1 MAFVTLNGVSLAFGD
16 RDILQDVNLNISHE
30 TRAAIAGANGSG
42 KTTFMRIMAG
52 LIQPDKGTMTMQR
65 GTRISYLP
73 QSGLTHSGLTLME
86 EAEKAYDYY
95 QTLLD
100 RKEQIGHLLEQC
112 QESSKEAEKLIEEDH
127 DIQEHLLNSGY
138 YDRKVVKEKVLLGLG
153 FTKADFDKATEA
165 FSGGWQM
172 RIALAK
178 ILLENPDIMLLDEPT
193 NYLDLEA
200 RVWLEDFINS
210 YNGGVVV
217 VSHDRSFLDSTVN
230 EIYELFNGRMNR
242 YKGNYTEYEK
252 RRSKELESLIDR
264 YKQQQEEIARIE
276 FFIRRFRYQAT
287 KAKQVQSRIKYLESL
302 PRIEIPESLKKMH
315 FSFPAPPHSG
325 NDVLILSDVSK
336 AYGDNHVINHLDFF
350 ANRGEKIVFV
360 GKNGAG
366 KSTLMRIIAGVD
378 KDFTGSVRYGTDV
391 KIEYFSQDFET
402 TLNDNK
408 TVLEEVEDAAPTDLI
423 PQVRN
428 LLGAFLFR
436 GDDIYKSV
444 SVLSG
449 GEKNRIALLK
459 MLLHPANLLVLDEPT
474 NHLDINSKDILLEAL
489 KKYDGTVLFVSHDK
503 YFIENLAD
511 RVLELGDGKATS
523 YVGDYAYY
531 LEKKAQQES
540 AALEGAATAAA
551 TQEKASA
558 GTAVAAAQ
566 TKPVQLS
573 REESKQRKRDLKKL
587 ERELEQVMADLDALE
602 KEISRLNEDMAK
614 PENYSDGAKIKELK
628 AQLDAAEAQQ
638 ETKTARWEELETA
651 ISELQEN

>member
-1 MAFVTLNGVSLAFGD
+1 MAFVALSGVSLAFGD
-16 RDILQDVNLNISHE
+16 RDILQDVNLNIGPE

-86 EAEKAYDYY
+86 EVEKAYDYY
-95 QTLLD
+95 QALLD
-100 RKEQIGHLLEQC
+100 RKEQIGHLLEQF
-112 QESSKEAEKLIEEDH
+112 QSSSKETERLIEEDH

-153 FTKADFDKATEA
+153 FTRADFDKHTEV

-178 ILLENPDIMLLDEPT
+178 VLLESPDIMLLDEPT

-210 YNGGVVV
+210 YKGGVVV

-242 YKGNYTEYEK
+242 YKGNYSEYEK
-252 RRSKELESLIDR
+252 RRSKELESLIER
-264 YKQQQEEIARIE
+264 YKQQQEEIARVE

-350 ANRGEKIVFV
+350 ANRGEKIVFA

-378 KDFTGSVRYGTDV
+378 KDYTGSVRYGTDV
-391 KIEYFSQDFET
+391 KIEYFSQDFEA
-402 TLNDNK
+402 TLNNQK
-408 TVLEEVEDAAPTDLI
+408 TVLEEVEDAAPTELI

-459 MLLHPANLLVLDEPT
+459 MLLHPANLLILDEPT

-523 YVGDYAYY
+523 YVGDYTYY
-531 LEKKAQQES
+531 LEKKAQQ
-540 AALEGAATAAA
+540 AAAAEGAL
-551 TQEKASA
+551 
-558 GTAVAAAQ
+558 AAQ
-566 TKPVQLS
+566 AAPVSQPKQAQLS
-573 REESKQRKRDLKKL
+573 REESKQHKRDLKKL

-602 KEISRLNEDMAK
+602 QEVSCLNDDMAK
-614 PENYSDGAKIKELK
+614 PENYSDGAKIKGLK
-628 AQLDAAEAQQ
+628 AQLDAAESAL
-638 ETKTARWEELETA
+638 ETKTARWEELEAA
-651 ISELQEN
+651 IAELQEN

>member
-95 QTLLD
+95 QALLD

-264 YKQQQEEIARIE
+264 YKQQQEEIARVE

-558 GTAVAAAQ
+558 GTAQA
-566 TKPVQLS
+566 KPVQLS

-602 KEISRLNEDMAK
+602 DEISRLNEDMAK

>member
-16 RDILQDVNLNISHE
+16 RDILNDVNLNISSD

-42 KTTFMRIMAG
+42 KTTFMRIIAG
-52 LIQPDKGTMTMQR
+52 LMQPDKGTMTMQR

-73 QSGLTHSGLTLME
+73 QSGLVHSGLTLMD

-95 QTLLD
+95 QTLLE
-100 RKEQIGHLLEQC
+100 RKDKIGHLLEQC

-153 FTKADFDKATEA
+153 FVRADFDKRTES

-210 YNGGVVV
+210 YKGGVVV

-230 EIYELFNGRMNR
+230 EIYELFGGRMNR
-242 YKGNYTEYEK
+242 YKGNYTEYET
-252 RRSKELESLIDR
+252 RRSKELESLIER
-264 YKQQQEEIARIE
+264 YKQQQEEIARVE

-287 KAKQVQSRIKYLESL
+287 KAKQVQSRVKYLESL

-315 FSFPAPPHSG
+315 FTFPKPPHSG

-378 KDFTGSVRYGTDV
+378 KDFSGSVRYGTDV

-402 TLNDNK
+402 TLNNQN
-408 TVLEEVEDAAPTDLI
+408 TVLEEIEGDAPTDLI

-436 GDDIYKSV
+436 GDDIYKPV

-459 MLLHPANLLVLDEPT
+459 MLLHPANLLILDEPT

-523 YVGDYAYY
+523 YVGGYTYY
-531 LEKKAQQES
+531 LEKKAQQEEAASGLSS
-540 AALEGAATAAA
+540 ASQAAP
-551 TQEKASA
+551 ASQPGLA
-558 GTAVAAAQ
+558 
-566 TKPVQLS
+566 QLS
-573 REESKQRKRDLKKL
+573 REEAKQRKRDLKKL
-587 ERELEQVMADLDALE
+587 ERELEQVMADLDSLE
-602 KEISRLNEDMAK
+602 QEVARLNDEMAK

-628 AQLDAAEAQQ
+628 AQLDADESALAE
-638 ETKTARWEELETA
+638 KTARWEELESA
-651 ISELQEN
+651 IAGLQEN

>member
-16 RDILQDVNLNISHE
+16 RDILNDVNLNISSD

-42 KTTFMRIMAG
+42 KTTFMRIIAG
-52 LIQPDKGTMTMQR
+52 LMQPDKGTMTMQR

-73 QSGLTHSGLTLME
+73 QSGLVHSGLTLMD

-95 QTLLD
+95 QTLLE
-100 RKEQIGHLLEQC
+100 RKDKIGHLLEQC

-153 FTKADFDKATEA
+153 FVRADFDKRTES

-210 YNGGVVV
+210 YKGGVVV

-230 EIYELFNGRMNR
+230 EIYELFGGRMNR
-242 YKGNYTEYEK
+242 YKGNYTEYES
-252 RRSKELESLIDR
+252 RRSKELESLIER
-264 YKQQQEEIARIE
+264 YKQQQEEIVRVE

-287 KAKQVQSRIKYLESL
+287 KAKQVQSRVKYLESL

-315 FSFPAPPHSG
+315 FTFPKPPHSG

-378 KDFTGSVRYGTDV
+378 KDFAGSVRYGTDV

-402 TLNDNK
+402 TLNNQN
-408 TVLEEVEDAAPTDLI
+408 TVLEEIEGDAPTDLI

-436 GDDIYKSV
+436 GDDIYKPV

-459 MLLHPANLLVLDEPT
+459 MLLHPANLLILDEPT

-523 YVGDYAYY
+523 YVGGYTYY
-531 LEKKAQQES
+531 LEKKAQQEEAASGLSS
-540 AALEGAATAAA
+540 ASQAAP
-551 TQEKASA
+551 ASQPGLA
-558 GTAVAAAQ
+558 R
-566 TKPVQLS
+566 LS
-573 REESKQRKRDLKKL
+573 REEAKQRKRDLKKL
-587 ERELEQVMADLDALE
+587 ERELELVMADLDSLE
-602 KEISRLNEDMAK
+602 QEVARLNDEMAK

-628 AQLDAAEAQQ
+628 AQLDADESALAE
-638 ETKTARWEELETA
+638 KTARWEELESA
-651 ISELQEN
+651 IAGLQEN

>member
-16 RDILQDVNLNISHE
+16 RDILKDVNLNIGPD

-52 LIQPDKGTMTMQR
+52 LISPDKGTMTMQR

-86 EAEKAYDYY
+86 EAEKAFDYY

-100 RKEQIGHLLEQC
+100 RKEQIGHLLEKC
-112 QESSKEAEKLIEEDH
+112 QDTTKEAEKLIEEDH

-153 FTKADFDKATEA
+153 FTRDDFDKHTQE

-200 RVWLEDFINS
+200 RIWLEDFINS
-210 YNGGVVV
+210 YKGGVVL

-230 EIYELFNGRMNR
+230 EIYELFGGALNR

-264 YKQQQEEIARIE
+264 YKQQQEEIARVE

-315 FSFPAPPHSG
+315 FTFPSPPHSG

-391 KIEYFSQDFET
+391 KIEYFSQDFEA

-444 SVLSG
+444 YVLSG

-459 MLLHPANLLVLDEPT
+459 MLLHPANLLILDEPT

-489 KKYDGTVLFVSHDK
+489 KKYDGTVFFVSHDK

-523 YVGDYAYY
+523 YVGDYTYY

-540 AALEGAATAAA
+540 AMSGAAA
-551 TQEKASA
+551 TQEKAAS
-558 GTAVAAAQ
+558 Q
-566 TKPVQLS
+566 PKPAQLS
-573 REESKQRKRDLKKL
+573 REESKQKKRDLKKL

-602 KEISRLNEDMAK
+602 QEVGHLNEDMAK

-628 AQLDAAEAQQ
+628 AKLDAAEAQLDA
-638 ETKTARWEELETA
+638 KTARWEELEAA
-651 ISELQEN
+651 ISELREN

>member
-1 MAFVTLNGVSLAFGD
+1 MAFVNLSGVSLAFGD
-16 RDILQDVNLNISHE
+16 RDILMDVNLNISQE

-52 LIQPDKGTMTMQR
+52 LSQPDKGTMTKQK

-73 QSGLTHSGLTLME
+73 QSGLSHSGLTLME
-86 EAEKAYDYY
+86 EVEKAFGFYHS
-95 QTLLD
+95 LVR
-100 RKEQIGHLLEQC
+100 RKDEIGHLLAAV
-112 QESSKEAEKLIEEDH
+112 QETSKDAERLLLEDH
-127 DIQEHLLNSGY
+127 EIQELLINSGF
-138 YDRKVVKEKVLLGLG
+138 YDRKVVKEKILLGLG
-153 FTKADFDKATEA
+153 FTRSDFDKHTQE

-200 RVWLEDFINS
+200 RIWLESFIGS
-210 YNGGVVV
+210 YKGGVVL

-230 EIYELFNGRMNR
+230 EIYELFNGKMNR
-242 YKGNYTEYEK
+242 YKGNYTEYET
-252 RRSKELESLIDR
+252 RRSKELESLVDR
-264 YKQQQEEIARIE
+264 YKQQQEEIEKVE

-315 FSFPAPPHSG
+315 FSFPSPPHSG
-325 NDVLILSDVSK
+325 NDVLILEDLSK

-350 ANRGEKIVFV
+350 ANRGEKIVFA

-378 KDFTGSVRYGTDV
+378 KDFTGKIRYGTDV
-391 KIEYFSQDFET
+391 KIEYFSQDFEA
-402 TLNDNK
+402 TLDDANS
-408 TVLEEVEDAAPTDLI
+408 VLEEIESAAPTELI
-423 PQVRN
+423 PSVRN

-436 GDDIYKSV
+436 GDDIYKKV

-459 MLLHPANLLVLDEPT
+459 MLLHPANLLILDEPT
-474 NHLDINSKDILLEAL
+474 NHLDLNSKDILLEAL
-489 KKYDGTVLFVSHDK
+489 KAYTGTVLFVSHDK

-511 RVLELGDGKATS
+511 RVLELNDGKATS

-531 LEKKAQQES
+531 LEKKAQVETGVDKPS
-540 AALEGAATAAA
+540 LEFA
-551 TQEKASA
+551 
-558 GTAVAAAQ
+558 
-566 TKPVQLS
+566 KPVEQPKVQLT

-587 ERELEQVMADLDALE
+587 ERELEQVMAELDAID
-602 KEISRLNEDMAK
+602 KKISELNSDMSK
-614 PENYSDGAKIKELK
+614 PENYSDGAKIRKLKDELDKNEALLNEKTEQWEKIEAALSELK
-628 AQLDAAEAQQ
+628 GD
-638 ETKTARWEELETA
+638 
-651 ISELQEN
+651 

>member
-16 RDILQDVNLNISHE
+16 RDILQDVNLNISQE

-52 LIQPDKGTMTMQR
+52 QLQPDKGTMTMQK

-86 EAEKAYDYY
+86 EAEKAFDYY
-95 QTLLD
+95 QALLE
-100 RKEQIGHLLEQC
+100 RKEQIGHLLEKC
-112 QESSKEAEKLIEEDH
+112 QESSKEAERLIEEDH

-153 FTKADFDKATEA
+153 FTRSDFEKHTEA

-210 YNGGVVV
+210 YKGGVVV

-230 EIYELFNGRMNR
+230 EIYELFGGRMNR
-242 YKGNYTEYEK
+242 YKGNYSEYEA
-252 RRSKELESLIDR
+252 RRSKELESLIER
-264 YKQQQEEIARIE
+264 YKQQQEEIARVE

-287 KAKQVQSRIKYLESL
+287 KAKQVQSRVKYLESL

-315 FSFPAPPHSG
+315 FTFPKPPHSG

-378 KDFTGSVRYGTDV
+378 KDFSGSVRYGTDV

-408 TVLEEVEDAAPTDLI
+408 TVLEEIEDDAPTDLI

-531 LEKKAQQES
+531 LEKKAQQEAAASENAS
-540 AALEGAATAAA
+540 AAQAPP
-551 TQEKASA
+551 ASQSKLA
-558 GTAVAAAQ
+558 
-566 TKPVQLS
+566 QLS
-573 REESKQRKRDLKKL
+573 REEAKQKKRDLKKL

-602 KEISRLNEDMAK
+602 QEVARLNDDMAK

-628 AQLDAAEAQQ
+628 AQLDAAESALDA
-638 ETKTARWEELETA
+638 KTARWEELEAA
-651 ISELQEN
+651 IAELQEN

>member
-1 MAFVTLNGVSLAFGD
+1 MAFVTLSGVSLAFGD
-16 RDILQDVNLNISHE
+16 RDILQDVNLNISQS

-42 KTTFMRIMAG
+42 KTTFMRIIAG
-52 LIQPDKGTMTMQR
+52 LMQPDKGSMTMQK

-86 EAEKAYDYY
+86 ETEKAYDYY
-95 QTLLD
+95 QALLE
-100 RKEQIGHLLEQC
+100 RQENIGHLLENI
-112 QESSKEAEKLIEEDH
+112 QETSKEAEHLIEEDH
-127 DIQEHLLNSGY
+127 DIQEHLLSSGY

-153 FTKADFDKATEA
+153 FSRSDFDKQTQE

-200 RVWLEDFINS
+200 RVWLEEFINS
-210 YNGGVVV
+210 YKGGVVV

-230 EIYELFNGRMNR
+230 EIYELFGGRMNR
-242 YKGNYTEYEK
+242 YKGNYTEYET

-264 YKQQQEEIARIE
+264 YKQQQEEIAKIE

-336 AYGDNHVINHLDFF
+336 AYGENHVINHLDFF

-378 KDFTGSVRYGTDV
+378 KDFSGSVRYGTDV

-402 TLNDNK
+402 TLDNQK
-408 TVLEEVEDAAPTDLI
+408 SVLEEVESAAPTDLI

-459 MLLHPANLLVLDEPT
+459 MLLHPANLLILDEPT

-523 YVGDYAYY
+523 YVGDYTYY
-531 LEKKAQQES
+531 LEKKAQQD
-540 AALEGAATAAA
+540 AALEGAVTNIKETAAP
-551 TQEKASA
+551 
-558 GTAVAAAQ
+558 
-566 TKPVQLS
+566 KPVQMS
-573 REESKQRKRDLKKL
+573 REESKQKKRDLKKL
-587 ERELEQVMADLDALE
+587 ERELEQVMSELDALE
-602 KEISRLNEDMAK
+602 QKIAHLNEEMAK
-614 PENYSDGAKIKELK
+614 PENYSDGARIKELK
-628 AQLDAAEAQQ
+628 AQLDADEAALD
-638 ETKTARWEELETA
+638 TKTARWEELESSIA
-651 ISELQEN
+651 ELREN

>member
-1 MAFVTLNGVSLAFGD
+1 MAFVTLNGVSLAFGN
-16 RDILQDVNLNISHE
+16 RDILNDVNLNISSD

-42 KTTFMRIMAG
+42 KTTFMRIIAG
-52 LIQPDKGTMTMQR
+52 LMQPDKGTMTMQR

-73 QSGLTHSGLTLME
+73 QSGLVHSGLTLMD

-95 QTLLD
+95 QTLLE
-100 RKEQIGHLLEQC
+100 RKDKIGHLLEQC

-153 FTKADFDKATEA
+153 FVRADFDKRTES

-210 YNGGVVV
+210 YKGGVVV

-230 EIYELFNGRMNR
+230 EIYELFGGRMNR
-242 YKGNYTEYEK
+242 YKGNYTEYES
-252 RRSKELESLIDR
+252 RRSKELESLIER
-264 YKQQQEEIARIE
+264 YKQQQEEIARVE

-287 KAKQVQSRIKYLESL
+287 KAKQVQSRVKYLESL

-315 FSFPAPPHSG
+315 FTFPKPPHSG

-378 KDFTGSVRYGTDV
+378 KDFSGSVRYGTDV

-402 TLNDNK
+402 TLNNQN
-408 TVLEEVEDAAPTDLI
+408 TVLEEIEGDAPTDLI

-436 GDDIYKSV
+436 GDDIYKPV

-459 MLLHPANLLVLDEPT
+459 MLLHPANLLILDEPT

-523 YVGDYAYY
+523 YVGGYTYY
-531 LEKKAQQES
+531 LEKKAQQEEAASGLSS
-540 AALEGAATAAA
+540 ASQAAP
-551 TQEKASA
+551 ASQPGLA
-558 GTAVAAAQ
+558 
-566 TKPVQLS
+566 QLS
-573 REESKQRKRDLKKL
+573 REEAKQRKRDLKKL
-587 ERELEQVMADLDALE
+587 ERELEQVMADLDSLE
-602 KEISRLNEDMAK
+602 QEVARLNDEMAK

-628 AQLDAAEAQQ
+628 AQLDADESALAE
-638 ETKTARWEELETA
+638 KTARWEELESA
-651 ISELQEN
+651 IAGLQEN

>member
-1 MAFVTLNGVSLAFGD
+1 
-16 RDILQDVNLNISHE
+16 
-30 TRAAIAGANGSG
+30 
-42 KTTFMRIMAG
+42 
-52 LIQPDKGTMTMQR
+52 
-65 GTRISYLP
+65 
-73 QSGLTHSGLTLME
+73 
-86 EAEKAYDYY
+86 
-95 QTLLD
+95 
-100 RKEQIGHLLEQC
+100 
-112 QESSKEAEKLIEEDH
+112 
-127 DIQEHLLNSGY
+127 
-138 YDRKVVKEKVLLGLG
+138 
-153 FTKADFDKATEA
+153 
-165 FSGGWQM
+165 
-172 RIALAK
+172 
-178 ILLENPDIMLLDEPT
+178 
-193 NYLDLEA
+193 
-200 RVWLEDFINS
+200 
-210 YNGGVVV
+210 
-217 VSHDRSFLDSTVN
+217 
-230 EIYELFNGRMNR
+230 
-242 YKGNYTEYEK
+242 
-252 RRSKELESLIDR
+252 
-264 YKQQQEEIARIE
+264 
-276 FFIRRFRYQAT
+276 
-287 KAKQVQSRIKYLESL
+287 SL

-315 FSFPAPPHSG
+315 FSFPKPPHSG

-336 AYGDNHVINHLDFF
+336 AYGDNHVINHLDFL
-350 ANRGEKIVFV
+350 ANRGEKIVFA

-402 TLNDNK
+402 TLNDQK

-489 KKYDGTVLFVSHDK
+489 KKYDGTVLFVSHDR

-540 AALEGAATAAA
+540 AQAGISA
-551 TQEKASA
+551 TQEKS
-558 GTAVAAAQ
+558 AAQ
-566 TKPVQLS
+566 PKQTQLS

-602 KEISRLNEDMAK
+602 QEVSRLNDDMAK
-614 PENYSDGAKIKELK
+614 PENYSDGTKIKELK
-628 AQLDAAEAQQ
+628 TQLDAAEAQL
-638 ETKTARWEELETA
+638 ETKTARWEELEA
-651 ISELQEN
+651 SIAELQEN

>member
-1 MAFVTLNGVSLAFGD
+1 MAFVALNAVSLAFGD
-16 RDILQDVNLNISHE
+16 RDILQDVNLNIGPD

-52 LIQPDKGTMTMQR
+52 LIHPDKGTMTMQR

-95 QTLLD
+95 QTLLE
-100 RKEQIGHLLEQC
+100 RKDQIGHLLEQC
-112 QESSKEAEKLIEEDH
+112 QETSKEAEKLIEEDH

-153 FTKADFDKATEA
+153 FTRADFDKHTEA

-200 RVWLEDFINS
+200 RLWLEDFINS
-210 YNGGVVV
+210 YKGGVVV

-252 RRSKELESLIDR
+252 RRSRELESLIDR
-264 YKQQQEEIARIE
+264 YKQQQEEIARVE

-302 PRIEIPESLKKMH
+302 PHIEIPESLKKMH

-378 KDFTGSVRYGTDV
+378 KDYTGSVRYGTDV

-402 TLNDNK
+402 TLNNQK

-511 RVLELGDGKATS
+511 RVLELGEGKATS

-531 LEKKAQQES
+531 LEKKAQQEE
-540 AALEGAATAAA
+540 AALGEASATQDKAAA
-551 TQEKASA
+551 AP
-558 GTAVAAAQ
+558 
-566 TKPVQLS
+566 KPAQLS

-602 KEISRLNEDMAK
+602 QEVSRLNEDMAK

-628 AQLDAAEAQQ
+628 AHLDAAESALDA
-638 ETKTARWEELETA
+638 KTARWEELEA
-651 ISELQEN
+651 SIAELQEN

>member
-1 MAFVTLNGVSLAFGD
+1 
-16 RDILQDVNLNISHE
+16 
-30 TRAAIAGANGSG
+30 
-42 KTTFMRIMAG
+42 
-52 LIQPDKGTMTMQR
+52 
-65 GTRISYLP
+65 
-73 QSGLTHSGLTLME
+73 
-86 EAEKAYDYY
+86 
-95 QTLLD
+95 
-100 RKEQIGHLLEQC
+100 
-112 QESSKEAEKLIEEDH
+112 
-127 DIQEHLLNSGY
+127 
-138 YDRKVVKEKVLLGLG
+138 
-153 FTKADFDKATEA
+153 
-165 FSGGWQM
+165 M

-200 RVWLEDFINS
+200 RLWLEDFINS
-210 YNGGVVV
+210 YKGGVVV

-230 EIYELFNGRMNR
+230 EIYELFGGRMNR

-264 YKQQQEEIARIE
+264 YKQQQEEIARVE

-378 KDFTGSVRYGTDV
+378 KDYTGSVRYGTDV

-402 TLNDNK
+402 TLNDQK

-511 RVLELGDGKATS
+511 RVLELGEGKATS

-531 LEKKAQQES
+531 LEKKAQQEE
-540 AALEGAATAAA
+540 AALGGASA
-551 TQEKASA
+551 TQEKAASA
-558 GTAVAAAQ
+558 P
-566 TKPVQLS
+566 KPVQLS

-602 KEISRLNEDMAK
+602 QEVSRLNEDMAK
-614 PENYSDGAKIKELK
+614 PENYSDGAKIKDLK
-628 AQLDAAEAQQ
+628 AQLDAAEAQL
-638 ETKTARWEELETA
+638 ETKTARWEELEAA

>member
-16 RDILQDVNLNISHE
+16 RDILNDVNLNISSD

-42 KTTFMRIMAG
+42 KTTFMRIIAG
-52 LIQPDKGTMTMQR
+52 LMQPDKGTMTMQR

-73 QSGLTHSGLTLME
+73 QSGLVHSGLTLMD

-95 QTLLD
+95 QTLLE
-100 RKEQIGHLLEQC
+100 RKDKIGHLLEQC

-153 FTKADFDKATEA
+153 FVRADFDKRTES

-210 YNGGVVV
+210 YKGGVVV

-230 EIYELFNGRMNR
+230 EIYELFGGRMNR
-242 YKGNYTEYEK
+242 YKGNYTEYES
-252 RRSKELESLIDR
+252 RRSKELESLIER
-264 YKQQQEEIARIE
+264 YKQQQEEIARVE

-287 KAKQVQSRIKYLESL
+287 KAKQVQSRVKYLESL

-315 FSFPAPPHSG
+315 FTFPKPPHSG

-378 KDFTGSVRYGTDV
+378 KDFAGSVRYGTDV

-402 TLNDNK
+402 TLNDQN
-408 TVLEEVEDAAPTDLI
+408 TVLEEIEGDAPTDLI

-436 GDDIYKSV
+436 GDDIYKPV

-459 MLLHPANLLVLDEPT
+459 MLLHPANLLILDEPT

-523 YVGDYAYY
+523 YVGGYTYY
-531 LEKKAQQES
+531 LEKKAQQEE
-540 AALEGAATAAA
+540 AASGLSSA
-551 TQEKASA
+551 TQAAPASQPGLA
-558 GTAVAAAQ
+558 
-566 TKPVQLS
+566 QLS
-573 REESKQRKRDLKKL
+573 REEAKQRKRDLKKL
-587 ERELEQVMADLDALE
+587 ERELEQVMADLDSLE
-602 KEISRLNEDMAK
+602 QEVARLNDEMAK

-628 AQLDAAEAQQ
+628 AQLDADESALAE
-638 ETKTARWEELETA
+638 KTARWEELESA
-651 ISELQEN
+651 IAGLQEN

>member
-16 RDILQDVNLNISHE
+16 RDILNDVNLNISSD

-42 KTTFMRIMAG
+42 KTTFMRIIAG
-52 LIQPDKGTMTMQR
+52 LMQPDKGTMTMQR

-73 QSGLTHSGLTLME
+73 QSGLVHSGLTLMD

-95 QTLLD
+95 QTLLE
-100 RKEQIGHLLEQC
+100 RKDKIGHLLEQC
-112 QESSKEAEKLIEEDH
+112 RESSKEAEKLIEEDH

-153 FTKADFDKATEA
+153 FVRADFDKRTES

-210 YNGGVVV
+210 YKGGVVV

-230 EIYELFNGRMNR
+230 EIYELFGGRMNR
-242 YKGNYTEYEK
+242 YKGNYTEYES
-252 RRSKELESLIDR
+252 RRSKELESLIER
-264 YKQQQEEIARIE
+264 YKQQQEEIARVE

-287 KAKQVQSRIKYLESL
+287 KAKQVQSRVKYLESL

-315 FSFPAPPHSG
+315 FTFPKPPHSG

-378 KDFTGSVRYGTDV
+378 KDFSGSVRYGTDV

-402 TLNDNK
+402 TLNNQN
-408 TVLEEVEDAAPTDLI
+408 TVLEEIEGDAPTDLI

-436 GDDIYKSV
+436 GDDIYKPV

-459 MLLHPANLLVLDEPT
+459 MLLHPANLLILDEPT

-523 YVGDYAYY
+523 YVGGYTYY
-531 LEKKAQQES
+531 LEKKAQQEEAASGLSS
-540 AALEGAATAAA
+540 ASQAAP
-551 TQEKASA
+551 ASQPGLA
-558 GTAVAAAQ
+558 R
-566 TKPVQLS
+566 LS
-573 REESKQRKRDLKKL
+573 REEAKQRKRDLKKL
-587 ERELEQVMADLDALE
+587 ERELEQVMADLDSLE
-602 KEISRLNEDMAK
+602 QEVARLNDEMAK

-628 AQLDAAEAQQ
+628 AQLDADESALAE
-638 ETKTARWEELETA
+638 KTARWEELESA
-651 ISELQEN
+651 IAGLQEN

>member
-1 MAFVTLNGVSLAFGD
+1 MAFVALSGVSLAFGD
-16 RDILQDVNLNISHE
+16 RDILQDVNLNIGPD

-86 EAEKAYDYY
+86 ETEKAYDYY

-100 RKEQIGHLLEQC
+100 RKEQIGHLLEQS
-112 QESSKEAEKLIEEDH
+112 QSSSKETERLLEEDH

-153 FTKADFDKATEA
+153 FTRADFDKHTEA

-178 ILLENPDIMLLDEPT
+178 VLLESPDIMLLDEPT

-210 YNGGVVV
+210 YKGGVVV

-242 YKGNYTEYEK
+242 YKGNYSEYEK
-252 RRSKELESLIDR
+252 RRSKELESLIER
-264 YKQQQEEIARIE
+264 YKQQQEEIARVE

-350 ANRGEKIVFV
+350 ANRGEKIVFA

-391 KIEYFSQDFET
+391 KIEYFSQDFEA
-402 TLNDNK
+402 TLNNQK

-474 NHLDINSKDILLEAL
+474 NPLDINSKDILL
-489 KKYDGTVLFVSHDK
+489 
-503 YFIENLAD
+503 
-511 RVLELGDGKATS
+511 
-523 YVGDYAYY
+523 
-531 LEKKAQQES
+531 
-540 AALEGAATAAA
+540 
-551 TQEKASA
+551 
-558 GTAVAAAQ
+558 
-566 TKPVQLS
+566 
-573 REESKQRKRDLKKL
+573 
-587 ERELEQVMADLDALE
+587 
-602 KEISRLNEDMAK
+602 
-614 PENYSDGAKIKELK
+614 
-628 AQLDAAEAQQ
+628 
-638 ETKTARWEELETA
+638 
-651 ISELQEN
+651 

>member
-16 RDILQDVNLNISHE
+16 RDILNDVNLNISSD

-42 KTTFMRIMAG
+42 KTTFMRIIAG
-52 LIQPDKGTMTMQR
+52 LMQPDKGTMTMQR

-73 QSGLTHSGLTLME
+73 QSGLVHSGLTLMD

-95 QTLLD
+95 QTLLE
-100 RKEQIGHLLEQC
+100 RKDKIGHLLEQC
-112 QESSKEAEKLIEEDH
+112 RESSKEAEKLIEEDH

-153 FTKADFDKATEA
+153 FVRADFDKRTES

-210 YNGGVVV
+210 YKGGVVV

-230 EIYELFNGRMNR
+230 EIYELFGGRMNR
-242 YKGNYTEYEK
+242 YKGNYTEYES
-252 RRSKELESLIDR
+252 RRSKELESLIER
-264 YKQQQEEIARIE
+264 YKQQQEEIARVE

-287 KAKQVQSRIKYLESL
+287 KAKQVQSRVKYLESL

-315 FSFPAPPHSG
+315 FTFPKPPHSG

-378 KDFTGSVRYGTDV
+378 KDFAGSVRYGTYV

-402 TLNDNK
+402 TLNNQN
-408 TVLEEVEDAAPTDLI
+408 TVLEEIEGDAPTDLI

-436 GDDIYKSV
+436 GDDIYKPV

-459 MLLHPANLLVLDEPT
+459 MLLHPANLLILDEPT

-523 YVGDYAYY
+523 YVGGYTYY
-531 LEKKAQQES
+531 LEKKAQQEEAASGLSS
-540 AALEGAATAAA
+540 ASQAAP
-551 TQEKASA
+551 ASQPGLA
-558 GTAVAAAQ
+558 
-566 TKPVQLS
+566 QLS
-573 REESKQRKRDLKKL
+573 REEAKQRKRDLKKL
-587 ERELEQVMADLDALE
+587 ERELEQVMADLDSLE
-602 KEISRLNEDMAK
+602 QEVARLNDEMAK

-628 AQLDAAEAQQ
+628 AQLDADESALAE
-638 ETKTARWEELETA
+638 KTARWEELESA
-651 ISELQEN
+651 IAGLQEN

>member
-16 RDILQDVNLNISHE
+16 RDILNDVNLNISSD

-42 KTTFMRIMAG
+42 KTTFMRIIAG
-52 LIQPDKGTMTMQR
+52 LMQPDKGTMTMQR

-73 QSGLTHSGLTLME
+73 QSGLVHSGLTLMD

-95 QTLLD
+95 QTLLE
-100 RKEQIGHLLEQC
+100 RKDKIGHLLEQC
-112 QESSKEAEKLIEEDH
+112 RESSKEAEKLIEEDH

-153 FTKADFDKATEA
+153 FVRADFDKRTES

-210 YNGGVVV
+210 YKGGVVV

-230 EIYELFNGRMNR
+230 EIYELFGGRMNR
-242 YKGNYTEYEK
+242 YKGNYTEYET
-252 RRSKELESLIDR
+252 RRSKELESLIER
-264 YKQQQEEIARIE
+264 YKQQQEEIARVE

-287 KAKQVQSRIKYLESL
+287 KAKQVQSRVKYLESL

-315 FSFPAPPHSG
+315 FTFPKPPHSG

-378 KDFTGSVRYGTDV
+378 KDFSGSVRYGTDV

-402 TLNDNK
+402 TLNNQN
-408 TVLEEVEDAAPTDLI
+408 TVLEEIEGDAPTDLI

-436 GDDIYKSV
+436 GDDIYKPV

-459 MLLHPANLLVLDEPT
+459 MLLHPANLLILDEPT

-523 YVGDYAYY
+523 YVGGYTYY
-531 LEKKAQQES
+531 LEKKAQQEEAASGLSS
-540 AALEGAATAAA
+540 ASQAAP
-551 TQEKASA
+551 ASQPGLA
-558 GTAVAAAQ
+558 R
-566 TKPVQLS
+566 LS
-573 REESKQRKRDLKKL
+573 REEAKQRKRDLKKL
-587 ERELEQVMADLDALE
+587 ERELEQVMADLDSLE
-602 KEISRLNEDMAK
+602 QEVARLNDEMAK

-628 AQLDAAEAQQ
+628 AQLDADESALAE
-638 ETKTARWEELETA
+638 KTARWEELESA
-651 ISELQEN
+651 IAGLQEN

>member
-16 RDILQDVNLNISHE
+16 RDILKDVNLNIGPD

-52 LIQPDKGTMTMQR
+52 LLSPDKGTMTMQR

-95 QTLLD
+95 QSLLD

-112 QESSKEAEKLIEEDH
+112 QEASKEAERLIMEDH

-153 FTKADFDKATEA
+153 FTRADFEKHTEA

-200 RVWLEDFINS
+200 RIWLEDFINS
-210 YNGGVVV
+210 YKGGVVV

-230 EIYELFNGRMNR
+230 EIYELFGGRMNR

-264 YKQQQEEIARIE
+264 YKQQQEEIARVE

-315 FSFPAPPHSG
+315 FSFPKPPHSG
-325 NDVLILSDVSK
+325 NDVLILTDVSK
-336 AYGDNHVINHLDFF
+336 AYSDNHVINHLDFF

-391 KIEYFSQDFET
+391 KIEYFSQDFEA
-402 TLNDNK
+402 TLNNQK

-511 RVLELGDGKATS
+511 RVLELGEGKATS
-523 YVGDYAYY
+523 YVGDYSYY
-531 LEKKAQQES
+531 LEKKAQQEE
-540 AALEGAATAAA
+540 AALGMAAA

-558 GTAVAAAQ
+558 GTAQA
-566 TKPVQLS
+566 KPVQLS
-573 REESKQRKRDLKKL
+573 REESKQKKRDLKKL
-587 ERELEQVMADLDALE
+587 ERELEQVMADVDALE
-602 KEISRLNEDMAK
+602 QEVSRLNEDMAK

-628 AQLDAAEAQQ
+628 AQLDAAEAQL
-638 ETKTARWEELETA
+638 ETKTGRWEELEAA

>member
-16 RDILQDVNLNISHE
+16 RDILNDVNLNISSD

-42 KTTFMRIMAG
+42 KTTFMRIIAG
-52 LIQPDKGTMTMQR
+52 LMQPDKGTMTMQR

-73 QSGLTHSGLTLME
+73 QSGLVHSGLTLMD

-95 QTLLD
+95 QTLLE
-100 RKEQIGHLLEQC
+100 RKDKIGHLLEQC

-153 FTKADFDKATEA
+153 FVRADFDKRTES

-210 YNGGVVV
+210 YKGGVVV

-230 EIYELFNGRMNR
+230 EIYELFGGRMNR
-242 YKGNYTEYEK
+242 YKGNYTEYES
-252 RRSKELESLIDR
+252 RRSKELESLIER
-264 YKQQQEEIARIE
+264 YKQQQEEIARVE

-287 KAKQVQSRIKYLESL
+287 KAKQVQSRVKYLESL

-315 FSFPAPPHSG
+315 FTFPKPPHSG

-378 KDFTGSVRYGTDV
+378 KDFSGSVRYGTDV

-402 TLNDNK
+402 TLNNQN
-408 TVLEEVEDAAPTDLI
+408 TVLEEIEGDAPTDLI

-436 GDDIYKSV
+436 GDDIYKPV

-459 MLLHPANLLVLDEPT
+459 MLLHPANLLILDEPT

-523 YVGDYAYY
+523 YVGGYTYY
-531 LEKKAQQES
+531 LEKKAQQEEAASGLSS
-540 AALEGAATAAA
+540 ASQAAP
-551 TQEKASA
+551 ASQPGLA
-558 GTAVAAAQ
+558 R
-566 TKPVQLS
+566 LS
-573 REESKQRKRDLKKL
+573 REEAKQRKRDLKKL

-602 KEISRLNEDMAK
+602 QEVARLNDEMAK

-628 AQLDAAEAQQ
+628 AQLDADESALAE
-638 ETKTARWEELETA
+638 KTARWEELESA
-651 ISELQEN
+651 IAGLQEN

>member
-1 MAFVTLNGVSLAFGD
+1 MAFVTLSGVSLAFGD
-16 RDILQDVNLNISHE
+16 RDILQDVNLNISQS

-42 KTTFMRIMAG
+42 KTTFMRIIAG
-52 LIQPDKGTMTMQR
+52 LMQPDKGSMTMQK

-86 EAEKAYDYY
+86 ETEKAYDYY
-95 QTLLD
+95 QTLLE
-100 RKEQIGHLLEQC
+100 RQEKIGHLLENI
-112 QESSKEAEKLIEEDH
+112 QESSKEAEHLIEEDH
-127 DIQEHLLNSGY
+127 DIQEHLLSSGY

-153 FTKADFDKATEA
+153 FSRSDFDKQTQE

-210 YNGGVVV
+210 YKGGVVV

-230 EIYELFNGRMNR
+230 EIYELFGGRMNR
-242 YKGNYTEYEK
+242 YKGNYTEYET

-264 YKQQQEEIARIE
+264 YKQQQEEIAKIE

-336 AYGDNHVINHLDFF
+336 AYGENHVINHLDFF

-378 KDFTGSVRYGTDV
+378 KDFSGSVRYGTDV

-402 TLNDNK
+402 TLDNQK
-408 TVLEEVEDAAPTDLI
+408 SVLEEVESAAPTDLI

-459 MLLHPANLLVLDEPT
+459 MLLHPANLLILDEPT

-523 YVGDYAYY
+523 YVGDYTYY
-531 LEKKAQQES
+531 LEKKAQQD
-540 AALEGAATAAA
+540 AALEGA
-551 TQEKASA
+551 
-558 GTAVAAAQ
+558 VANIKETVAP
-566 TKPVQLS
+566 KPVQMS
-573 REESKQRKRDLKKL
+573 REESKQKKRDLKKL
-587 ERELEQVMADLDALE
+587 ERELEQVMAELDALE
-602 KEISRLNEDMAK
+602 QKIARLNEEMAK
-614 PENYSDGAKIKELK
+614 PENYSDGARIKELK
-628 AQLDAAEAQQ
+628 AQLDADEAALD
-638 ETKTARWEELETA
+638 TKTARWEELESSIA
-651 ISELQEN
+651 ELREN

>member
-1 MAFVTLNGVSLAFGD
+1 
-16 RDILQDVNLNISHE
+16 
-30 TRAAIAGANGSG
+30 
-42 KTTFMRIMAG
+42 
-52 LIQPDKGTMTMQR
+52 
-65 GTRISYLP
+65 
-73 QSGLTHSGLTLME
+73 
-86 EAEKAYDYY
+86 
-95 QTLLD
+95 
-100 RKEQIGHLLEQC
+100 
-112 QESSKEAEKLIEEDH
+112 
-127 DIQEHLLNSGY
+127 
-138 YDRKVVKEKVLLGLG
+138 
-153 FTKADFDKATEA
+153 
-165 FSGGWQM
+165 
-172 RIALAK
+172 
-178 ILLENPDIMLLDEPT
+178 MLLDEPT

-210 YNGGVVV
+210 YKGGVVV

-242 YKGNYTEYEK
+242 YKGNYSEYEK
-252 RRSKELESLIDR
+252 RRSKELESLIER
-264 YKQQQEEIARIE
+264 YKQQQEEIARVE

-350 ANRGEKIVFV
+350 ANRGEKIVFA

-391 KIEYFSQDFET
+391 KIEYFSQDFEA
-402 TLNDNK
+402 TLNNQK

-531 LEKKAQQES
+531 LEKKAQQ
-540 AALEGAATAAA
+540 AAA
-551 TQEKASA
+551 AEGTPTAQAASA
-558 GTAVAAAQ
+558 SQPKQA
-566 TKPVQLS
+566 QLS
-573 REESKQRKRDLKKL
+573 REESKQRKRDLKRL
-587 ERELEQVMADLDALE
+587 ERELEQVMTDLDALE
-602 KEISRLNEDMAK
+602 QEISRLNEDMAK
-614 PENYSDGAKIKELK
+614 PENYSDGTKIKELK
-628 AQLDAAEAQQ
+628 AQLDADESALEA
-638 ETKTARWEELETA
+638 KTARWEELEAA
-651 ISELQEN
+651 IAELQEN

>member
-16 RDILQDVNLNISHE
+16 RDILQDVNLNIGPD

-86 EAEKAYDYY
+86 ESEKAYDYY
-95 QTLLD
+95 QTLLE
-100 RKEQIGHLLEQC
+100 RTEQIGHLLSQC
-112 QESSKEAEKLIEEDH
+112 QETSKEAEKLIEEDH
-127 DIQEHLLNSGY
+127 DIQEHLLDSGY

-153 FTKADFDKATEA
+153 FTRADFEKRTEA

-200 RVWLEDFINS
+200 RIWLEDFINS
-210 YNGGVVV
+210 YKGGVVV

-264 YKQQQEEIARIE
+264 YKQQQEEIARVE

-350 ANRGEKIVFV
+350 ANRG
-360 GKNGAG
+360 
-366 KSTLMRIIAGVD
+366 
-378 KDFTGSVRYGTDV
+378 GTDV

-402 TLNDNK
+402 TLNDQK

-531 LEKKAQQES
+531 LEKKAQQEE
-540 AALEGAATAAA
+540 AALGGANATRDKAAA
-551 TQEKASA
+551 AP
-558 GTAVAAAQ
+558 
-566 TKPVQLS
+566 KPVQLS

-602 KEISRLNEDMAK
+602 QEVSRLNEDMVK
-614 PENYSDGAKIKELK
+614 PENYSDGAKIKDLK
-628 AQLDAAEAQQ
+628 AQLDAAESAL
-638 ETKTARWEELETA
+638 ESKTARWEELEEA
-651 ISELQEN
+651 ISGLQEN